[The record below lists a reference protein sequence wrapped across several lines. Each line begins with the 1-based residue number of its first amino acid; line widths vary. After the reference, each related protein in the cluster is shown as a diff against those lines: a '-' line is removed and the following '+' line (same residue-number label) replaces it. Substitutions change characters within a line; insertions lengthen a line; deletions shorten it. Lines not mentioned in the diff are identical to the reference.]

1 MPAAKVNEDRLYRA
15 LDHLLPHKAALEQH
29 LKARLGELFE
39 VQYDLLLY
47 DVTSTYFE
55 GEAAKNPQAQ
65 RGYSRDHRPD
75 CKQVNLAL
83 VVTREGLPLGY
94 ELFAGN
100 KADVTTLRE
109 IVTTMEERYGKAD
122 RIWVLDRGL
131 VSEDHIT
138 WLKAHGRRYIVG
150 TPKTLLRRFERE
162 LTSAAWCQVQD
173 GVEAQVCGAPDGD
186 EVFVLC
192 RSTARQAKER
202 AMHDRFERRI
212 TEGLEKL
219 AAACQKRAQSSVAIA
234 QRVGRLLGQNSRA
247 AKLFDVEIGTNRH
260 GAATVR
266 WTTSTT
272 WRDWSRLSGKLLHPA
287 Q

>member
-1 MPAAKVNEDRLYRA
+1 ML
-15 LDHLLPHKAALEQH
+15 
-29 LKARLGELFE
+29 
-39 VQYDLLLY
+39 
-47 DVTSTYFE
+47 TSTYFE

-65 RGYSRDHRPD
+65 RDYSRDHRPD

-83 VVTREGLPLGY
+83 VVTREEKRTLGY

-219 AAACQKRAQSSVAIA
+219 AAACQKRAQSSRGDRPARRA
-234 QRVGRLLGQNSRA
+234 PAGPKLPRGQ
-247 AKLFDVEIGTNRH
+247 
-260 GAATVR
+260 TV
-266 WTTSTT
+266 
-272 WRDWSRLSGKLLHPA
+272 
-287 Q
+287 